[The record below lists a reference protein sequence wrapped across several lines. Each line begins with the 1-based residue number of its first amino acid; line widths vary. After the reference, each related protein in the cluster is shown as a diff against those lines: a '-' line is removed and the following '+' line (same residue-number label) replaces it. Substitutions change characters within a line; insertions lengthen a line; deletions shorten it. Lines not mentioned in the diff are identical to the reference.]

1 MLAVRI
7 VTMVCDHQALERG
20 LGYITLLSYN
30 IISLLKNIQKTAC
43 LEASLR
49 LRGQYW
55 LLEISFYHEFD
66 LGL

>member
-20 LGYITLLSYN
+20 LGYITLLSYT
-30 IISLLKNIQKTAC
+30 IISLLNKIQKTAC

-49 LRGQYW
+49 LRGQ
-55 LLEISFYHEFD
+55 
-66 LGL
+66 